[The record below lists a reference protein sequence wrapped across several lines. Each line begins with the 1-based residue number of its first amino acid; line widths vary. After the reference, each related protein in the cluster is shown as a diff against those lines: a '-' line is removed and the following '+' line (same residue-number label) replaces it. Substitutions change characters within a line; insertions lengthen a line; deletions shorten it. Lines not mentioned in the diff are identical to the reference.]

1 MNPYL
6 EKLKAYL
13 AQWPPEL
20 GYDDMSSLL
29 ELLCYHFTVTHSI
42 EDAIIRSQLLDVD
55 NILKKLS
62 PQEHTAISDKVC
74 DLCMHYSGLAF
85 AEGAR
90 TGARITL
97 ELLED
102 A

>member
-55 NILKKLS
+55 NILKNIFERKI
-62 PQEHTAISDKVC
+62 AKKISTFCTK
-74 DLCMHYSGLAF
+74 
-85 AEGAR
+85 
-90 TGARITL
+90 I
-97 ELLED
+97 
-102 A
+102 